1 MLTVISNIDMHVA
14 ANSGH
19 TAILKANE
27 PQELRDEVAEA
38 ALAKGAKLVV
48 EPVTPVKVEEPAQD
62 KTTAL
67 VTVLEKMMDEGD
79 PKNFKADG
87 YPKAAAVNA
96 AAGRNVPSEE
106 REAAWDSILNS

>member
-1 MLTVISNIDMHVA
+1 MVIVVSELGMHVA

-27 PQELRDEVAEA
+27 PQELRDEVAEV
-38 ALAKGAKLVV
+38 ALAKGARLVTP
-48 EPVTPVKVEEPAQD
+48 PVTPLVIEEPAQD

-79 PKNFKADG
+79 PKNFKANG
-87 YPKAAAVNA
+87 YPKASAVNNA
-96 AAGRNVPSEE
+96 VGRTVPSEE
-106 REAAWDSILNS
+106 RDAAWDSILNS